1 MKLKPF
7 YFSTQILIIFMV
19 ILFGDSIAQTDNSWK
34 LYDDTEVALV
44 EITVDPA
51 ALEWLYQNPQSD
63 SMFVCSVHFKNLLVD
78 KIVDSVGF
86 GLRGNT
92 SREAQK
98 KSFQLSFNEFIKGQQ
113 LSDVDVLNLNAEHND
128 PSIIRSKLCWDF
140 YNKIGMISSRAAH
153 SEVYINGQ
161 YYGLYISV
169 EHIDEEFLKHKFSD
183 PDGNLWKCLYPADLV
198 YLGSDPNL
206 YKFSD
211 GNRRTYDLKTNESE
225 DDYFQLARLI
235 NIINNTPENL
245 FADSLEKIID
255 VSDVLKYFAVNILT
269 GSWDDYWSL
278 MNNYYLYHSPSE
290 NKFHLIP
297 FDYDNTFGVDWL
309 DIDWANVNPYD
320 FPKIVNS
327 DRPLAERMMN
337 NFQYKNLYTHFLQ
350 FYRDNVY
357 ELPLW
362 ENRIDEIK
370 DMITPSALADTFKGK
385 DYGFTPNDFFDS
397 YSATGYSNQHVKRG
411 LKEYVNLRNS
421 SLNSFLFFVNAP
433 PIIYSIDFT
442 PTIPLPN
449 QSIEVNASGF
459 SNAGISS
466 MIIKYYPQDQAN
478 SIDYAMTF
486 NPVAG
491 TMLVEESDRWSGTIP
506 ALGENGFGSFQIF
519 VTDQN
524 SVSQTYPRHGKIH
537 IQTPEIL
544 SDNIVINELLA
555 KNDSIIPDQDGE
567 YDDWIEIYNPT
578 NEQITLTG
586 KYLTDDPDSLMKW
599 QFPSALIPSHSF
611 LLIWADND
619 LAQQG
624 FHTNFALNADGEF
637 LALVAEDGVTV
648 IDSISFGSQSA
659 DLSFGRFPDAS
670 VAWTFLQP
678 TPQSSNLLTE
688 VKNELIIVPSE
699 FSIQAFPNPF
709 NPEVTI
715 EYSLP
720 TGIENNFQERKVSI
734 KIFDIL
740 GNQVAE
746 FLNSTQS
753 AGRHRIL
760 WNAKNNSGDIISTG
774 IYIISINTG
783 ESLKSVKV
791 LFLK

>member
-1 MKLKPF
+1 MKFKWF
-7 YFSTQILIIFMV
+7 YFLAQILIIFIV
-19 ILFGDSIAQTDNSWK
+19 VLFGDSFAQTDNSWK

-51 ALEWLYQNPQSD
+51 AVEWLYQNPESD

-78 KIVDSVGF
+78 KTVDSVGF

-98 KSFQLSFNEFIKGQQ
+98 KSFQLSFNEFINGQQ
-113 LSDVDVLNLNAEHND
+113 LSDVEVLNLNAEHND

-206 YKFSD
+206 YKFND
-211 GNRRTYDLKTNESE
+211 GNRRAYDLKTNESE
-225 DDYFQLARLI
+225 DNYFQLARLI

-245 FADSLEKIID
+245 FADSLEKVLD

-290 NKFHLIP
+290 NKFHWIP
-297 FDYDNTFGVDWL
+297 FDYDNTFGVDWF

-320 FPKIVNS
+320 FPKVVIS
-327 DRPLAERMMN
+327 PRPLAERIMN

-362 ENRIDEIK
+362 ENRIDEIR

-397 YSATGYSNQHVKRG
+397 YSATGYLNQHVKRG
-411 LKEYVNLRNS
+411 LKEYVNLRNE
-421 SLNSFLFFVNAP
+421 SLNTFLNFVSAP
-433 PIIYSIDFT
+433 PIVYSINFS
-442 PTIPLPN
+442 PIIPLPD
-449 QSIEVNASGF
+449 QPIEINASAF
-459 SNAGISS
+459 SNAGINST
-466 MIIKYYPQDQAN
+466 IIKYYPQNQST
-478 SIDYAMTF
+478 SIDYPMSFTPTIGTF
-486 NPVAG
+486 
-491 TMLVEESDRWSGTIP
+491 LIEEADRWTGTIP
-506 ALGENGFGSFQIF
+506 ALGENGFGSFQILI
-519 VTDQN
+519 TDIN
-524 SVSQTYPRHGKIH
+524 GLSQTYPRHGKIQ
-537 IQTPEIL
+537 IQTPNII
-544 SDNIVINELLA
+544 SDNVVINELLA
-555 KNDSIIPDQDGE
+555 KNDSVIPDQDGE
-567 YDDWIEIYNPT
+567 YDDWIELYNPT

-599 QFPSALIPSHSF
+599 QFPSALIPAHSF

-619 LAQQG
+619 LVQQG

-637 LALVAEDGVTV
+637 LALVAEDGATV

-659 DLSFGRFPDAS
+659 DVSFGRFPDAS
-670 VAWTFLQP
+670 AAWTFLQP

-688 VKNELIIVPSE
+688 VKNGLIIVPSE

-720 TGIENNFQERKVSI
+720 TGIENNSQERKVSI
-734 KIFDIL
+734 KVFDIL

-746 FLNSTQS
+746 LLNSNQS

-760 WNAKNNSGDIISTG
+760 WNAKNNFGDIISTG

-783 ESLKSVKV
+783 ESLKSAKV